1 MSSNAAFSI
10 LLIEDDDV
18 AAEAVVRGL
27 RKHSFEFPIVVA
39 EDGREALDILRGT
52 HATEHIEKP
61 YLALLDLNMPRM
73 SGTEFLQ
80 QLRIDPQLHATVVFV
95 LTTSGAETDR
105 ARAYRHTIAGYI
117 VKSAVGPQCSKLAR
131 FLTEYQATVLLPS

>member
-1 MSSNAAFSI
+1 MSSNPELSI

-27 RKHSFEFPIVVA
+27 RKHSISYPIVVA

-52 HATEHIEKP
+52 HATQKIEKP

-80 QLRIDPQLHATVVFV
+80 ELRVDPQLHATVVFV
-95 LTTSGAETDR
+95 LTTSGADKDR
-105 ARAYRHTIAGYI
+105 ARAYQHNVAGYM
-117 VKSAVGPQCSKLAR
+117 VKSALGPQCSRLAK
-131 FLTEYQATVLLPS
+131 FLCEYQATVLLP